1 MFVAGLPATGKSTV
15 VGRAVQLASDLGRAA
30 HLLRWDVARLA
41 FDTPEILARYP
52 ELAGVTHAAIR
63 VAAGKWARGAVRA
76 WHERNPGTEHV
87 LIGETPLVGE
97 RFASLARRVE
107 DGVEALLASDATL
120 FLVPVPA
127 PDVRAEIEASRAR
140 DMSGPDAG
148 RDRASAPPHLV
159 RSHWDDLVRVA
170 RALGLTDRSPASYD
184 PDLYADTYRHL
195 LRRRHVS
202 VMPLEEIV
210 PGRAPAVSVVEG
222 VDLVPTE
229 DQVAAAIADV
239 ERAGARDPERL
250 AEEWYL

>member
-1 MFVAGLPATGKSTV
+1 MVRAAQVASE
-15 VGRAVQLASDLGRAA
+15 LGRRI

-41 FDTPEILARYP
+41 FDRPGILARYP
-52 ELAGVTHAAIR
+52 ERAGVTHAAIR
-63 VAAGKWARGAVRA
+63 VAAGEWARGAVQA
-76 WHERNPGTEHV
+76 WHERSAAPEHV

-127 PDVRAEIEASRAR
+127 PRVRAEIEASRAR

-170 RALGLTDRSPASYD
+170 RALGLTDRAPASYD
-184 PDLYADTYRHL
+184 PDLYADTYGHL
-195 LRRRHVS
+195 LRHRRVS
-202 VMPLEEIV
+202 FVPLEESA
-210 PGRAPAVSVVEG
+210 PGAAPGVSVVDG

-229 DQVAAAIADV
+229 AEAAAAIAHV
-239 ERAGARDPERL
+239 ERVGARDPERL
-250 AEEWYL
+250 AKDWYL